1 MHAQWCYCAR
11 GLFEDLSS
19 AAQRQRQGPKGQTLP
34 SAFGPLLALRAWC
47 DIDINIESDM
57 APAQGCH
64 AQTRCVCVA
73 FCSNPI
79 LYTHLVLGLRDERA
93 KQQCQKL
100 VLKAVDIA
108 ACSTPVW
115 KDALLALGKTSTDVL
130 APVLRVG
137 IHLSGTPVLSYVQ
150 RFIERERGVYALPLM
165 HQCVVLSLT

>member
-1 MHAQWCYCAR
+1 
-11 GLFEDLSS
+11 
-19 AAQRQRQGPKGQTLP
+19 
-34 SAFGPLLALRAWC
+34 
-47 DIDINIESDM
+47 M

-73 FCSNPI
+73 FCSNPT
-79 LYTHLVLGLRDERA
+79 LYIHFVLGLRDERA

-150 RFIERERGVYALPLM
+150 RFIERERGEHALPLM
-165 HQCVVLSLT
+165 HQCVVPHLSHIQTNAAVLCWHYHGWERVLCRTSSWLQTSISLQEIRIRSWRCQNKS